1 MALTKAHN
9 RMIQGAEANV
19 FDFGVVGDGVTDDT
33 TAIQA
38 ALNSGAQKVL
48 VPSGSYV
55 IGAGGLSWPA
65 GVEICGAGTFVR
77 TGTPTAGCLLASAAG
92 TYRIS
97 GLTFDDGGHSAQAG
111 MIETNHASAKLYVN
125 NVFAHNGYA
134 GVWAKQAAI
143 VDIDGGEYWDT
154 SHNLYF
160 GDNNGANLPGVI
172 ERVTVRGVVS
182 RNAKTGGDGLK
193 TVSGVKRLTVIGGRY
208 YANAQDGLDLFA
220 GCDEAMLIGV
230 ECFGN
235 TVNGVDIKI
244 GDQATYP
251 YADWGQRRRI
261 AIIGG
266 YYNDNTEVGI
276 KIFGEPAEGY
286 FQDVLVQG
294 ANIIGNNIYGIQCRG
309 VAARIIGNLFLGNAT
324 STASNYAVL
333 YMHGDATTKPKGGV
347 IANNVIGNNG
357 VSGRTNTGIN
367 VGGWD
372 GLLVEGNIIGNTAD
386 RVEPQELDWGINV
399 DANSTGIHIVNNQ
412 MGSLNTYKMNIAAG
426 SSILGIN
433 PGVAL
438 KTRGTLTI
446 LSGAT
451 SATVNHNAAGR
462 PAAFTQ
468 VRFFPLGTQAGSG
481 FAYPSATSTTQITA
495 NVSSAPSANITVG
508 WEVDLTDETN
518 TYAILQ

>member
-1 MALTKAHN
+1 MTLTKAHN

-19 FDFGVVGDGVTDDT
+19 FDFGAIGDGVADDT

-55 IGAGGLSWPA
+55 VGAGGLSWPA
-65 GVEICGAGTFVR
+65 GVEISGVGTLVR
-77 TGTPTAGCLLASAAG
+77 TGTPTAPCLLANTAG
-92 TYRIS
+92 TFRIS
-97 GLTFDDGGHSAQAG
+97 GVTFNDGGHSAQAG
-111 MIETNHASAKLYVN
+111 MIETDHADAKLYVN
-125 NVFAHNGYA
+125 DVFAHNGYA
-134 GVWAKQAAI
+134 GVWAKQASV
-143 VDIDGGEYWDT
+143 VDISGGEYWNT

-160 GDNNGANLPGVI
+160 GDNNGANLPGTI

-182 RNAKTGGDGLK
+182 RNARAGGDGLK
-193 TVSGVKRLTVIGGRY
+193 TVSGVKRLTVLGGRY
-208 YANAQDGLDLFA
+208 FANAQDGMDLFA

-266 YYNDNTEVGI
+266 YYNNNTEIGI

-309 VAARIIGNLFLGNAT
+309 VATRIIGNLFLGNAT
-324 STASNYAVL
+324 STASNYAVI
-333 YMHGDATTKPKGGV
+333 YMHGDATTKPKGG
-347 IANNVIGNNG
+347 IISNNTIGNNG
-357 VSGRTNTGIN
+357 VSGKTNTGIN
-367 VGGWD
+367 VVGYD
-372 GLLVEGNIIGNTAD
+372 GLLIEGNIIGNTAD
-386 RVEPQELDWGINV
+386 REEAQELDWGIAV

-412 MGSLNTYKMNIAAG
+412 MGALNTYKMSIAAG
-426 SSILGIN
+426 SSILGLN

-438 KTRGTLTI
+438 KTKGTLTI

-462 PAAFTQ
+462 PNALTQ
-468 VRFFPLGTQAGSG
+468 VRFFPLGTQSGSG
-481 FAYPSATSTTQITA
+481 FPWPGVTSTTQITA
-495 NVSSAPSANITVG
+495 AVSPAPSANITVG

-518 TYAILQ
+518 TFAILQ